1 MILLMQE
8 KNKKSRFLLKTF
20 IGNAVLQVI
29 SAFQGWMVVI
39 DDQNHYTHGRLY
51 PIYMA
56 FYLLIIIVLMI
67 RMLNYGKSFKKQNRS
82 SLYATIIL
90 V

>member
-1 MILLMQE
+1 MTGGALILLMQE

-56 FYLLIIIVLMI
+56 FIY
-67 RMLNYGKSFKKQNRS
+67 
-82 SLYATIIL
+82 
-90 V
+90 